1 MTGYSRSRSIRMI
14 NVHAE
19 GELGYVV
26 TDGLPDIPGD
36 TLADR
41 LAALNEGDGALRR
54 HLMLAPRGNPACS
67 VNLLMPPVDPR
78 ADAAF
83 IIMQPDR
90 AHASSGSNSICVT
103 TALLESG
110 MVPMREPETVVTLE
124 TAAGLVTAR
133 ADCRDGKC
141 VRVHLDMVPAFVEA
155 LDVPLET
162 DQWGMVR
169 ADICYGGV
177 FYALV
182 DVGQV
187 GLTITPG
194 NAARLAEIG
203 MAMRAAFTRAHD
215 IVHPEIP
222 AIRGI
227 AYVMFRQ
234 ALASGETRTATIM
247 PPGRL
252 DRSPCGTGSSA
263 HLAALHARGGI
274 AVSESITTRSVIGS
288 RFEVALTGVTE
299 IAGRP
304 AVLPRISGRGW
315 CFGETVIDNDPTD
328 IFADGYAVSDVWGP
342 DAGCLDSTTGPI
354 TGPITG
360 TDEEEQGVGYAH
372 RS

>member
-1 MTGYSRSRSIRMI
+1 MSSRPDKSSIRMI

-26 TDGLPDIPGD
+26 IDGLPDIPGA
-36 TLADR
+36 TIADR
-41 LAALNEGDGALRR
+41 LACLNSDDGWLRR

-83 IIMQPDR
+83 IILQPDC

-103 TALLESG
+103 TALLETG
-110 MVPMREPETVVTLE
+110 LVEMREPETVVTLE

-133 ADCRDGKC
+133 AECRNGKC
-141 VRVHLDMVPAFVEA
+141 QRVHLDMVPAFVEA

-162 DQWGMVR
+162 DQWGRIR

-182 DVGQV
+182 DAEQV
-187 GLTITPG
+187 GLEIMPE

-203 MAMRAAFTRAHD
+203 MALKVGFNSAHN
-215 IVHPEIP
+215 IIHPQIP
-222 AIRGI
+222 AINGI

-234 ALASGETRTATIM
+234 MLPSGETRTATIM

-263 HLAALHARGGI
+263 HLASLYARGAISVGD
-274 AVSESITTRSVIGS
+274 SITTCSVIGS
-288 RFEVALTGVTE
+288 RFDVTLTGTSEVA
-299 IAGRP
+299 GRS

-315 CFGETVIDNDPTD
+315 RFGETVIECDPGD
-328 IFADGYAVSDVWGP
+328 IFADGHAVSDVWGP
-342 DAGCLDSTTGPI
+342 DAGSLN
-354 TGPITG
+354 
-360 TDEEEQGVGYAH
+360 Q
-372 RS
+372 R

>member
-1 MTGYSRSRSIRMI
+1 MTPLTEKPPIRMI

-26 TDGLPDIPGD
+26 TEGMPDIPGE
-36 TLADR
+36 TIADR
-41 LAALNEGDGALRR
+41 LAYLNAGDGWLRR

-83 IIMQPDR
+83 IILQPDR

-103 TALLESG
+103 TALLETG
-110 MVPMREPETVVTLE
+110 MVEMREPETVVTLE

-133 ADCRDGKC
+133 AECRYGKC
-141 VRVHLDMVPAFVEA
+141 ERVHLDMVPAFVEA
-155 LDVPLET
+155 LDVPLVS
-162 DQWGMVR
+162 DRWGR
-169 ADICYGGV
+169 IKADICYGGV

-187 GLTITPG
+187 GLVIAPG

-203 MAMRAAFTRAHD
+203 MALKADFNSAHD
-215 IVHPEIP
+215 IIHPQIP
-222 AIRGI
+222 AISGI

-234 ALASGETRTATIM
+234 ILPSGETRTATIM

-263 HLAALHARGGI
+263 HLAALYQRGNI
-274 AVSESITTRSVIGS
+274 AVGETITTCSVIGS
-288 RFEVALTGVTE
+288 RFDVTLTGVSE
-299 IAGRP
+299 VAGRP

-315 CFGETVIDNDPTD
+315 RFGETVIDSDPGD

-342 DAGCLDSTTGPI
+342 DAGSLNRP
-354 TGPITG
+354 
-360 TDEEEQGVGYAH
+360 
-372 RS
+372 

>member
-1 MTGYSRSRSIRMI
+1 MSGDRGHWPVRMI

-26 TDGLPDIPGD
+26 TDGVPDIPGA
-36 TLADR
+36 TIADR
-41 LAALNEGDGALRR
+41 LAALNSGDGALRR

-83 IIMQPDR
+83 IILQPDR

-103 TALLESG
+103 TALLETG
-110 MVPMREPETVVTLE
+110 IVEMREPETVVTLE

-133 ADCRDGKC
+133 AECRAGKC

-155 LDVPLET
+155 LDVPIET
-162 DQWGMVR
+162 ASRGR
-169 ADICYGGV
+169 IEADICYGGV

-182 DVGQV
+182 DVGQ
-187 GLTITPG
+187 LDLSITPDS
-194 NAARLAEIG
+194 AAELARIG
-203 MAMRAAFTRAHD
+203 MSLRSGFNDAHD
-215 IVHPEIP
+215 IHHPEIP
-222 AIRGI
+222 AIGGI

-234 ALASGETRTATIM
+234 KLSSGETRTATIM

-263 HLAALHARGGI
+263 HLASLYARGEI
-274 AVSESITTRSVIGS
+274 AVGETITTRSVIGS
-288 RFEVALTGVTE
+288 SFEVMMTGVSE
-299 IAGRP
+299 VAGRP

-315 CFGETVIDNDPTD
+315 RFGETVIDCDPSD

-342 DAGCLDSTTGPI
+342 DAGSLTPS
-354 TGPITG
+354 
-360 TDEEEQGVGYAH
+360 
-372 RS
+372 